1 MRAPGVDRQRRQ
13 VEAGRPALGAPDEV
27 IDLRI
32 RQPHHTGSG
41 QERACCWS
49 IHGEMI
55 DPDLDH
61 AALRPEAGHGNRYV
75 PAGSDRQLRTFR
87 KAHRQL
93 GDHVEGRGIGD
104 RLGLVEHQ
112 QHRVVH
118 PADRRG
124 QPGHFHDARAPG
136 RQRPEHTRLQAFHA
150 VERGGDVDEEHGR
163 VVVPTVEG
171 HPPDAGQP
179 AGPLREQRGLAVARR
194 SDDGN
199 DRGGVRGRGAARPAR
214 YGGPCRRVSWG
225 RGASTRP
232 ARSRLQEPTCG
243 AARAR
248 HRKTR
253 GRRSSRGEPTP
264 RTWTTRPRTRS
275 RCATRIIRCG

>member
-1 MRAPGVDRQRRQ
+1 MLLVDPWRDDRSRSRPRRA
-13 VEAGRPALGAPDEV
+13 A
-27 IDLRI
+27 
-32 RQPHHTGSG
+32 
-41 QERACCWS
+41 
-49 IHGEMI
+49 
-55 DPDLDH
+55 
-61 AALRPEAGHGNRYV
+61 PEAGHGNRYV

-199 DRGGVRGRGAARPAR
+199 DRGGVRAEEPLDQLGTGDHAVACPGTRSFDSSSSKPTAGAD
-214 YGGPCRRVSWG
+214 
-225 RGASTRP
+225 
-232 ARSRLQEPTCG
+232 L
-243 AARAR
+243 
-248 HRKTR
+248 R
-253 GRRSSRGEPTP
+253 GRSGATSKDPGAPVVTRRTYPTNLDDP
-264 RTWTTRPRTRS
+264 AVNPS